1 MIFNGSSGATVPT
14 NAKKELFERTALFS
28 QSKNIQGQRA
38 TAFDLYHRF
47 SRGEAVLFFVRVDA
61 VKMRFAVSANI
72 KNKTEEERGQK
83 SSFIANIG
91 TSTFV

>member
-1 MIFNGSSGATVPT
+1 MQQRSIYI
-14 NAKKELFERTALFS
+14 TAS
-28 QSKNIQGQRA
+28 P
-38 TAFDLYHRF
+38 
-47 SRGEAVLFFVRVDA
+47 GEKLSCFFVRVDA

-83 SSFIANIG
+83 SSYIANIG

>member
-1 MIFNGSSGATVPT
+1 MCF
-14 NAKKELFERTALFS
+14 FS
-28 QSKNIQGQRA
+28 LSKNIQGQRA
-38 TAFDLYHRF
+38 TAFDLYHSF

-83 SSFIANIG
+83 SSIIANIG